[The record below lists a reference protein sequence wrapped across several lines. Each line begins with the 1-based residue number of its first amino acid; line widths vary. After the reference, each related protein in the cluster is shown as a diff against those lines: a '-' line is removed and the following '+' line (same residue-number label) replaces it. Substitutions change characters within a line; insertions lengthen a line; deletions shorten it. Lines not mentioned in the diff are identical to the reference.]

1 MRIGLYANLSRLVRQ
16 IFLEADIGLLP
27 WIISGILI
35 GMDETTE
42 QSIQRV
48 MTEIG
53 EAKREVKVVRDN
65 VNDVLEQNDEYK
77 TLKEELKVLTE
88 KRALMKKVMADDK
101 DYQKLATDLEELRF
115 KLKDLQEILS
125 HHLVAYYNETQNT
138 EIKDADGE
146 VHTLVLS
153 AKIGRLS

>member
-1 MRIGLYANLSRLVRQ
+1 
-16 IFLEADIGLLP
+16 
-27 WIISGILI
+27 
-35 GMDETTE
+35 MDESNL

-48 MTEIG
+48 LAEITD
-53 EAKREVKVVRDN
+53 AKREVKIVRDN
-65 VNDVLEQNDEYK
+65 VADVLNQNDEYK

-88 KRALMKKVMADDK
+88 KRAQMKKVMSDDK
-101 DYQKLATDLEELRF
+101 DYQKLATDLEEMRF

-125 HHLVAYYNETQNT
+125 HHLVAYYNETQTT

-153 AKIGRLS
+153 AKIGRLT